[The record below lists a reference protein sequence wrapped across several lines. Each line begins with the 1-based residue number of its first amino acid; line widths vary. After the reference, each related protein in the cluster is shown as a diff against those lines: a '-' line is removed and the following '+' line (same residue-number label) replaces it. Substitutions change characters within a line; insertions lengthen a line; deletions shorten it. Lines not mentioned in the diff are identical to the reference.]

1 MEALQPEGLVAH
13 SLHAF
18 QSRDGATPEAAA
30 ERIALLA
37 EAELLRCPHE
47 EELAPLLALQQAAAA
62 HRAAAARRALRP
74 RHALR
79 WLQPGRLVFV
89 HPTAAPEE
97 DGGGGE
103 EGAGAGAA
111 PGAAATRDPPSFSGR
126 YTREAGDT
134 AAVNV
139 AAVQKLVSQRDDARA
154 ARDYTRADALRDT
167 LTNTH
172 GVQVRDDELKWF
184 VAGKPAPAAG
194 TAAAAPPPPRGWGV
208 LLGVRRADGA
218 PLGAAAA
225 AGAGSDAADD
235 EDGPDAYLVDVLLPC
250 AAGAVETARAG
261 GTPATAALAD
271 PAAEAHVLPVRL
283 SAVRKLSAVRLW
295 LPRDLRPLRNRCL
308 VLEAMRQVFC
318 ERRFGAIPE
327 RFGGA
332 GGDAAEAE
340 GGGVAAGSDG
350 AAAAAA
356 AEQEAAEAEAEE
368 AGAVLSPR
376 ELCGS
381 GDAELEVELRQAA
394 EADEQLLA
402 LAPTVAPRG
411 AASDC
416 AGGGAR
422 EALRALGPRLARLA
436 RRRELLRASAEL
448 APAAGG
454 AGAPSAAEEQFAAEM
469 RKMQA
474 VLRQLQCVDESHLVL
489 RKGRAAAEVDAS
501 DELLATELL
510 FGGFFNGLS
519 AAAATALCACL
530 IGDQSERVRRP
541 PPPHADL
548 AEKFLE
554 LQAAAR
560 TMAALYTAHGLPTD
574 ERTYVERFDGGMLN
588 VIYAWCGGS
597 TFGELCGMCGLFEG
611 SIIRAIRRLGELLN
625 ELQSAAKEI
634 GNDELYLTFSEGA
647 KLIQRDI
654 VYAPSLYLES

>member
-1 MEALQPEGLVAH
+1 ML
-13 SLHAF
+13 
-18 QSRDGATPEAAA
+18 
-30 ERIALLA
+30 
-37 EAELLRCPHE
+37 
-47 EELAPLLALQQAAAA
+47 
-62 HRAAAARRALRP
+62 
-74 RHALR
+74 
-79 WLQPGRLVFV
+79 
-89 HPTAAPEE
+89 
-97 DGGGGE
+97 
-103 EGAGAGAA
+103 
-111 PGAAATRDPPSFSGR
+111 SGR
-126 YTREAGDT
+126 YSREAGDT

-139 AAVQKLVSQRDDARA
+139 EAVQKLVSQRDDARA

-194 TAAAAPPPPRGWGV
+194 AAAAAPPPPRGWGV

-225 AGAGSDAADD
+225 AAGAGSDAAADD
-235 EDGPDAYLVDVLLPC
+235 EDGADAYLVDVLLPC
-250 AAGAVETARAG
+250 AAGAAETARAG

-271 PAAEAHVLPVRL
+271 PAAEAHVLPARL

-295 LPRDLRPLRNRCL
+295 LPRDLRPLRNRRL

-318 ERRFGAIPE
+318 ERRFGALPE
-327 RFGGA
+327 RLGGGA
-332 GGDAAEAE
+332 GGGAAEAE

-381 GDAELEVELRQAA
+381 GDAELEAELRQAA

-402 LAPTVAPRG
+402 LALTVAPRG

-416 AGGGAR
+416 AAANGDAR
-422 EALRALGPRLARLA
+422 EALRALRPRLARLA

-454 AGAPSAAEEQFAAEM
+454 AAGAPSAAEEQFGVEM

-501 DELLATELL
+501 DELLAAELL

-588 VIYAWCGGS
+588 VIYAWCGGA

-654 VYAPSLYLES
+654 VYAPSLYLEA

>member
-1 MEALQPEGLVAH
+1 M
-13 SLHAF
+13 
-18 QSRDGATPEAAA
+18 
-30 ERIALLA
+30 
-37 EAELLRCPHE
+37 
-47 EELAPLLALQQAAAA
+47 
-62 HRAAAARRALRP
+62 
-74 RHALR
+74 
-79 WLQPGRLVFV
+79 QPGRLVFV

-97 DGGGGE
+97 GGGDGGGGGGE
-103 EGAGAGAA
+103 EGAAA
-111 PGAAATRDPPSFSGR
+111 RDPPLFSGR

-134 AAVNV
+134 AAVDV
-139 AAVQKLVSQRDDARA
+139 AAVQKLVSERDDARA

-172 GVQVRDDELKWF
+172 GVQVRDEELKWF
-184 VAGKPAPAAG
+184 VAGKPKPAAG
-194 TAAAAPPPPRGWGV
+194 AAAAAPPPPRGWGV

-225 AGAGSDAADD
+225 AGAGSEGADD
-235 EDGPDAYLVDVLLPC
+235 DDGPDAYLVDVLLPC

-271 PAAEAHVLPVRL
+271 PAAEAHVLSVRL

-295 LPRDLRPLRNRCL
+295 LPRDLRPLRNRRL

-318 ERRFGAIPE
+318 ERRFGALPE
-327 RFGGA
+327 RLGGA
-332 GGDAAEAE
+332 GGGAAEAE

-381 GDAELEVELRQAA
+381 GDAELEAELRQAA
-394 EADEQLLA
+394 EADERLLA
-402 LAPTVAPRG
+402 LALTVAPRG

-422 EALRALGPRLARLA
+422 EVLRALRPRLARLA
-436 RRRELLRASAEL
+436 RRRELLRASAQL
-448 APAAGG
+448 APVAGG
-454 AGAPSAAEEQFAAEM
+454 AGAGAGAGAASPGAPSAAEEHFAAEM

-611 SIIRAIRRLGELLN
+611 SIIRAIRRLGELLD

-654 VYAPSLYLES
+654 VYAPSLYLEA